1 VNVGNQADDSNTFL
15 NKRAECYWRLKKEC
29 KQWFK
34 LIWTARDWQDL
45 LMIKY
50 KRTTKGQI
58 RIMDKTEMR
67 KEFGKSPD
75 DADALMLTFRE
86 NPQRIKKN
94 SDREISVNN
103 PFTWEIKKMR
113 NLSHKLTTAW

>member
-1 VNVGNQADDSNTFL
+1 
-15 NKRAECYWRLKKEC
+15 
-29 KQWFK
+29 
-34 LIWTARDWQDL
+34 
-45 LMIKY
+45 MIKY

-86 NPQRIKKN
+86 NPQRIRKTE
-94 SDREISVNN
+94 REYNQTN
-103 PFTWEIKKMR
+103 PFT
-113 NLSHKLTTAW
+113 